1 MDLVA
6 GHLAGTRVVF
16 MGSPEFAVP
25 SLRALASAGATVAAA
40 LCQPDRPSG
49 RGGRVQAPPVKLAAL
64 ELGIQVLQPETLRDQ
79 TFQEHLRSL
88 QAAVFVVAAYGK
100 ILPQVV
106 LDVPRRGCLNVH
118 ASLLPR
124 WRGASPITAAI
135 LAGDTV
141 TGVSIMELVRKMD
154 AGPVISRVETPIL
167 PDDTTGTLEPRLA
180 ALGADELVRVL
191 PGWLAGELTAQPQ
204 DESTAT
210 YCHLITKSDGH
221 LTASMTAEQAERA
234 VRAYN
239 PWPGAFVSY
248 RSQRLAIWRGRLEP
262 AESPA
267 LGATTVIGASPAIA
281 FGGGWLVLEEVQR
294 PGGKRLTGGQFLAGE
309 RGALEPVVGLA

>member
-1 MDLVA
+1 MDPVA
-6 GHLAGTRVVF
+6 GQLTGTRVVF

-25 SLRALASAGATVAAA
+25 SLRALVGAGATVVAA
-40 LCQPDRPSG
+40 LSQPDRPSG
-49 RGGRVQAPPVKLAAL
+49 RGGRVQAPPVKLTAI

-79 TFQEHLRSL
+79 TIQAHLRSL

-154 AGPVISRVETPIL
+154 AGPVISRVETPVL
-167 PDDTTGTLEPRLA
+167 REDTTGTLEPRLA
-180 ALGADELVRVL
+180 ALGAAELVRIL
-191 PGWLAGELTAQPQ
+191 SGWLSGELVASPQ
-204 DESTAT
+204 DEDAAT
-210 YCHLITKSDGH
+210 YCHLISKNDGH
-221 LTASMTAEQAERA
+221 LAASMTAEEAERA

-248 RSQRLAIWRGRLEP
+248 RSERLAIWRARVVP
-262 AESPA
+262 SDSARP
-267 LGATTVIGASPAIA
+267 GATAVTGRRPAIA

-294 PGGKRLTGGQFLAGE
+294 PGGKRLTGEQFLAGE
-309 RGALEPVVGLA
+309 HGTLEPTVGLA

>member
-1 MDLVA
+1 MDPVA
-6 GHLAGTRVVF
+6 GQLTGTRVVF

-25 SLRALASAGATVAAA
+25 SLRALVGAGATVVAA
-40 LCQPDRPSG
+40 LSQPDRPSG
-49 RGGRVQAPPVKLAAL
+49 RGGRVQAPPVKLTAI

-79 TFQEHLRSL
+79 TIQAHLRSL

-106 LDVPRRGCLNVH
+106 LDIPHRGCLNVH

-154 AGPVISRVETPIL
+154 AGPVISRVETPVL
-167 PDDTTGTLEPRLA
+167 REDTAGTLEPRLA
-180 ALGADELVRVL
+180 ALGAAELVRVL
-191 PGWLAGELTAQPQ
+191 PGWLLGELTAVPQ
-204 DESTAT
+204 DEDAAT
-210 YCHLITKSDGH
+210 YCHLISKSDGH
-221 LTASMTAEQAERA
+221 LAASMTAEEAERA

-239 PWPGAFVSY
+239 PWPGAFVTY
-248 RSQRLAIWRGRLEP
+248 RSERLAIWRARVV
-262 AESPA
+262 ASDSASP
-267 LGATTVIGASPAIA
+267 GATAVTGRSPAIA
-281 FGGGWLVLEEVQR
+281 FGGGWLMLEEVQR
-294 PGGKRLTGGQFLAGE
+294 PGGKRLTGEQFLAGE
-309 RGALEPVVGLA
+309 RGTLEPIVGLA